1 MYIGSGLKSLSKSQ
15 ISKLLNNH
23 SVRVSYGNSNKVE
36 LSPEQHKKLMKA
48 HAKQKGIT
56 IRFDPYQ
63 IAQHQYLRGSLVRKV
78 FVNKTISPVKQAASA
93 RLVKMIEGSGIV
105 KKSRPLF
112 VNKTISPIKKAA
124 SARLVKAI
132 EGSGVNRIKKFDRWT
147 GRIGTASKAVAKFVN
162 Q

>member
-1 MYIGSGLKSLSKSQ
+1 MYIGSGLKALSKSQ

-63 IAQHQYLRGSLVRKV
+63 IANHQYLRGSSLAKKV
-78 FVNKTISPVKQAASA
+78 LVNKTVSPVKQAASA
-93 RLVKMIEGSGIV
+93 RLLRS
-105 KKSRPLF
+105 S
-112 VNKTISPIKKAA
+112 
-124 SARLVKAI
+124 
-132 EGSGVNRIKKFDRWT
+132 
-147 GRIGTASKAVAKFVN
+147 
-162 Q
+162 